1 MTSPNRLQEK
11 KKILVAVESIDV
23 DDSSGT
29 KGRVAL
35 IKNMAK
41 AGYDIT
47 VLHYT
52 QKEMTLHGTHCIA
65 VKENRSSR
73 HFLLSRIQRYIYR
86 WFTYNIGIRQERRH
100 GFSYTWINDAKTIAK
115 AISAYHPND
124 FDMLWTFGKG
134 TSFRMH
140 AGALRLPT
148 WYSKWYAYVHDPY
161 PQQLYPRPYNY
172 VPDGY
177 KKKRYFFR
185 EMTQVANKV
194 VFPSLLLKE
203 WMQSYF
209 VAIEGKD
216 LIIPHQIAD
225 PSQEKIIIPSYF
237 SPSKFTLL
245 HAGNLLDLRDPKPL
259 VSAFNKFCELHPGAK
274 EESSL
279 IFIGKPSI
287 FDDYLQ
293 SAIKENAAIYTSG
306 DYVPF
311 AQVYRMQQET
321 TVNIIL
327 EATSEISPFLPGKFA
342 HCVAADK
349 PIILIGPY
357 YSESKRLLG
366 DHHEYLFEFKQI
378 DQLAEA
384 IGVLYKAWKTGAKL
398 RLDRPDL
405 ERYLSVPYLKES
417 FEESLKQSNH
427 T

>member
-1 MTSPNRLQEK
+1 MQNPL
-11 KKILVAVESIDV
+11 KIVVAVESIDV

-35 IKNMAK
+35 IKNMVK
-41 AGYDIT
+41 AGYEIT

-52 QKEMTLHGTHCIA
+52 QKEITIDGATCIA
-65 VKENRSSR
+65 IKEERFTR

-86 WFTYNIGIRQERRH
+86 FFKYNISIRQERKH

-115 AISAYHPND
+115 AISAYHPDD

-140 AGALRLPT
+140 AGVLRLPA
-148 WYSKWYAYVHDPY
+148 WHHKWYAYVHDPY

-185 EMTQVANKV
+185 EMTQVAKKV

-209 VAIEGKD
+209 VDIEGKD

-225 PSQEKIIIPSYF
+225 TSQEEVKVPSYF
-237 SPSKFTLL
+237 SPYKFTLL

-259 VSAFNKFCELHPGAK
+259 VAAFNIFCKRYPEALV
-274 EESSL
+274 ESNL

-287 FDDYLQ
+287 FDAYLKEAMHDNP
-293 SAIKENAAIYTSG
+293 AIQISG

-311 AQVYRMQQET
+311 EQVYHMQQKT
-321 TVNIIL
+321 TVNVIL
-327 EATSEISPFLPGKFA
+327 EASSEISPFLPGKFA
-342 HCVAADK
+342 HCVAANK
-349 PIILIGPY
+349 PIMLIGPY

-366 DHHEYLFEFKQI
+366 EAHPYLFEFKQI
-378 DQLAEA
+378 DEIAEA
-384 IGVLYKAWKTGAKL
+384 IGTLYKAWKAGKEIQ
-398 RLDRPDL
+398 LDRSDL

-417 FEESLKQSNH
+417 FEESLK
-427 T
+427 